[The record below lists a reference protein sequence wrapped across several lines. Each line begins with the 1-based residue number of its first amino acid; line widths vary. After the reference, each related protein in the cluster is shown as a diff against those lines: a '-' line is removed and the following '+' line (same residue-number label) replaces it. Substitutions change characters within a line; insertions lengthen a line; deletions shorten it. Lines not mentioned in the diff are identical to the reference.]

1 MAEVSARGGPVVL
14 IADAEGAV
22 HAPAGTRVLLA
33 PACDP
38 ILAPLVFAPTIQL
51 LAYYVGIHM
60 GLDVGQPRNLAKS
73 VTVE

>member
-1 MAEVSARGGPVVL
+1 MAEVSAWGGPVVL

-38 ILAPLVFAPTIQL
+38 ILAPLVFAPAIQL
-51 LAYYVGIHM
+51 LAYHVGIHM
-60 GLDVGQPRNLAKS
+60 GLGVGQPRNLAKS